1 MIELSHRSLFVSPWA
16 ALTRTRVPW
25 HAVTGAG
32 DGGAGAVEDDNKAY
46 IVFRQ
51 KKKERKKKG
60 VHRRAACVQGSTQQ
74 PVPCQLRALLK

>member
-51 KKKERKKKG
+51 KKKKEKKKVYIVG
-60 VHRRAACVQGSTQQ
+60 RPVFKVPPSSPCRANSARC
-74 PVPCQLRALLK
+74 